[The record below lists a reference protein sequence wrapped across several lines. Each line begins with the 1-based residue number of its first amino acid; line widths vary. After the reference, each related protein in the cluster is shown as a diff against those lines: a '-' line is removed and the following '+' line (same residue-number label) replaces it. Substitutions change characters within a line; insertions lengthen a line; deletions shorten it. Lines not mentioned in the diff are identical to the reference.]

1 MTLTA
6 RIQRLFPTREAA
18 FGYLTLRGFL
28 YLPGG
33 WENGLWAADLD
44 FDGAQFIV
52 TAWLRAPK
60 IAA

>member
-1 MTLTA
+1 MTLTT

-28 YLPGG
+28 YMPNG
-33 WENGLWAADLD
+33 WENGRWTADLD

-60 IAA
+60 LAA